1 MIYTNL
7 SESELKTAIQTK
19 IKFHS
24 KKTDLTSEL
33 FKKIDKEA
41 RLMSQ
46 ILNRPFHQCKLF
58 LLWIENTLN
67 ENR

>member
-7 SESELKTAIQTK
+7 SESQIKTAIQTK
-19 IKFHS
+19 IKLHS
-24 KKTDLTSEL
+24 KKTVLTSEL

-46 ILNRPFHQCKLF
+46 ILNRPFHECKLS
-58 LLWIENTLN
+58 LLFIENTLRDN
-67 ENR
+67 